1 MFTATA
7 RHESPNLYVTAQAMG
22 TNLKNVVSIAINS
35 FVSELEF
42 LPDDEAK
49 LASSD
54 FTITVKQGAPAPRP
68 IAP

>member
-1 MFTATA
+1 
-7 RHESPNLYVTAQAMG
+7 MG